1 MTDPSKE
8 SQVKQIHAWLMS
20 GMEITPLEALNL
32 FGCLRLSA
40 RIKDLENK
48 GHVIKREMITVGKK
62 RVAKYWIPRETII

>member
-8 SQVKQIHAWLMS
+8 SQVKQILAWLMS
-20 GMEITPLEALNL
+20 GRELTALDALNM
-32 FGCLRLSA
+32 FGCFRLSA

-48 GHVIKREMITVGKK
+48 GHVIHREMITINEK